1 MSNALLDLVVSDTS
15 RQKIKTV
22 EEVSPDYTAA
32 ELVQGLLQELGLATH
47 DQRGRSYSYHAFN
60 RREARHL
67 SANER
72 IGDTCVTG
80 DWLVLQPEV
89 NAASGV
95 E

>member
-1 MSNALLDLVVSDTS
+1 MSNTLLDLVVSDTS
-15 RQKIKTV
+15 RQRVKSI

-47 DQRGRSYSYHAFN
+47 DHSGRSYSYHAFN

-67 SANER
+67 GANER
-72 IGDTCVTG
+72 IGDACETG

-89 NAASGV
+89 NAAQGL